1 MQHDTRGPVAT
12 RAWNA
17 LALTAGCI
25 AALTAAAP
33 AAVASE
39 PYPTRPIT
47 LTIPYP
53 PGGSA
58 DLLARPLA
66 AELQKELGQTVVI
79 DYKPGAGGTIATGQ
93 LARAK
98 PDGYSLLM
106 VLAAHSI
113 NPSLYP
119 DLPYNTAKDFTPVSL
134 VANLP
139 MLAVAPKDAAF
150 NSMKELVA
158 YAKQNPGKVS
168 YASAGNG
175 NTSHLAVEQF
185 KRATGTDIL
194 HVHYKGSGPAVV
206 AMLRNEVDLMFD
218 SISTSL
224 PQVKAGKLK
233 ALAVTGDQR
242 AAVLPDVPTVRE
254 TGIADYTVNGWY
266 GIIAPAGTPPDIV
279 DSLSQKIAAVVKQ
292 PAFQKQLSDN
302 GYTLEGTTPAAFGTH
317 IERETTRWAK
327 VVKDAGVKMQ

>member
-1 MQHDTRGPVAT
+1 MLNRTYCAVT
-12 RAWNA
+12 A
-17 LALTAGCI
+17 LALTVGGIAG
-25 AALTAAAP
+25 LTAPLP
-33 AAVASE
+33 ALASE

-47 LTIPYP
+47 LMIPYP

-98 PDGYSLLM
+98 PDGYALLM

-113 NPSLYP
+113 NPGLYP
-119 DLPYNTAKDFTPVSL
+119 DLPYNTANDFAPVSL

-139 MLAVAPKDAAF
+139 MLAVAPKNAPY

-158 YAKQNPGKVS
+158 YAKQHPGKVS

-194 HVHYKGSGPAVV
+194 HVPYKGSGPAVV
-206 AMLRNEVDLMFD
+206 AMLSSEVDLMFD

-254 TGIADYTVNGWY
+254 TGVADYTVNGWY
-266 GIIAPAGTPPDIV
+266 GIIAPAGTPPEIV
-279 DSLSQKIAAVVKQ
+279 KKLSDKIIAVVKQ
-292 PAFQKQLSDN
+292 PAFRKQLSDN
-302 GYTLEGTTPAAFGTH
+302 GYTLEGTTPEVFGVH
-317 IERETTRWAK
+317 IEHETARWAK
-327 VVKDAGVKMQ
+327 VIKDAGVRMQ